1 MTELINMSRKEL
13 DRASLLSQ
21 VLTKKLT
28 QVQAAKL
35 VGLSDRQ
42 LRNLLKDYK
51 RYGPEALVSKKRG
64 KPSNRRL
71 EPPFKENVMQ
81 LVRSRYEDFGPTLA
95 AEKLWEN
102 HQVKI
107 SKETLRQWM
116 ISGHLWIGK
125 TQQKKLHPLR
135 QRRMCFGEMLQ
146 GDGSHH
152 DWFETG
158 EFCCLMFFID
168 DATSRITAARFETE
182 ETLNGYF
189 AILHEHV
196 LCFGVPRTIYTDRF
210 SVFES
215 SMKKENLTQ
224 FRKALTGLEI
234 EWIGAN
240 SPQAKGRIERCNR
253 TLQDRLVKEMR
264 LRGIKTIE
272 DGNQFLKQF
281 LPIYN
286 RKFSKEP
293 MQSADLHRP
302 LERGAD
308 LSRILSKCEERT
320 ITKDFLFQFHNKFY
334 QIMEPTNGCVQ
345 GAKVEIR
352 IAKDGKLRIF
362 RGPNELAFKSLDE
375 IMPKPVPVD
384 LNKLWH
390 NSPSKERD
398 MNHPWKS
405 LSYRKNLK
413 EKEVKEYNERWPK
426 TGSF

>member
-1 MTELINMSRKEL
+1 MTELITMSRKEL
-13 DRASLLSQ
+13 DRTSLLRQ
-21 VLTKKLT
+21 VLAKKLT

-35 VGLSDRQ
+35 VGLSERQ
-42 LRNLLKDYK
+42 VRNLLRNYQKH
-51 RYGPEALVSKKRG
+51 GPEALLSKKRG
-64 KPSNRRL
+64 RPSNRSL
-71 EPPFKENVMQ
+71 EPSFKENVMQ

-102 HQVKI
+102 HQAKI

-116 ISGHLWIGK
+116 IAGHLWIGK

-189 AILHEHV
+189 EILHEH
-196 LCFGVPRTIYTDRF
+196 LSRFGVPRNIYTDRF

-224 FRKALTGLEI
+224 FRRALARLDIT
-234 EWIGAN
+234 WIGAN

-272 DGNQFLKQF
+272 DGNRFLKEF
-281 LPIYN
+281 VPIYN
-286 RKFSKEP
+286 KKFSKEP
-293 MQSADLHRP
+293 MQSVDLHRP

-308 LSRILSKCEERT
+308 LSRILSKHEERT
-320 ITKDFLFQFHNKFY
+320 LTKDSLFQFHNKFY
-334 QIMEPTNGCVQ
+334 QILEPTNGCVQ
-345 GAKVEIR
+345 GAKIEVR
-352 IAKDGKLRIF
+352 TLRDGKLRIF
-362 RGPNELAFKSLDE
+362 RGSNELTFKSLDE
-375 IMPKPVPVD
+375 IPAKQPAID
-384 LNKLWH
+384 LSGLWH
-390 NSPSKERD
+390 NYNPRTPK
-398 MNHPWKS
+398 MNHPWKRD
-405 LSYRKNLK
+405 SYMKALMKKELK
-413 EKEVKEYNERWPK
+413 DYNN
-426 TGSF
+426 G